1 VIQIRVWALHNTSK
15 VRVSY
20 LLLARKLDMEIP
32 PDSLEAGGVIELS
45 VAAAVDE
52 SVATAQTVCASFGT
66 HRERSSIHF
75 DHLSLRE
82 A

>member
-1 VIQIRVWALHNTSK
+1 MP
-15 VRVSY
+15 
-20 LLLARKLDMEIP
+20 LDR
-32 PDSLEAGGVIELS
+32 LEAGGVNELS